1 MKVANPTKAFL
12 LLVAMLCLTAMISA
26 GKVTAEAGL
35 PIITYIVGYGVGN
48 GLGAKNGKSAPHVFE
63 PKKDDEP

>member
-1 MKVANPTKAFL
+1 MRIANPTKAFL
-12 LLVAMLCLTAMISA
+12 LLISLICITALIAA

-48 GLGAKNGKSAPHVFE
+48 GIGAKQGAKSPHIFE
-63 PKKDDEP
+63 PKDGE